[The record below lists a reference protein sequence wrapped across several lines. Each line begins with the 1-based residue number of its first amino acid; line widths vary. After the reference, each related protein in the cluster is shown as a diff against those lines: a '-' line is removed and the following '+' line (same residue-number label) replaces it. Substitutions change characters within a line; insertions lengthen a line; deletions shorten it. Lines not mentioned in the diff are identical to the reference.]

1 MNTSK
6 EIAAKVVNEI
16 LKDDE
21 LKLKLAIA
29 LSSLL
34 TSRKETNELL
44 AEIKAL
50 REETRS
56 VWIELTRLR
65 EDFNKRFDAHERE
78 MTELRKETNELRKET
93 IRLREEMLRLREDF
107 NKRFVA
113 HEREMAELRK
123 ETTKLHEELA
133 RLRED
138 FNKRFEAHERE
149 MIKLREETNELRREM
164 IKLREDFNKGMME
177 LKITV
182 NALGARWGIMSEETF
197 RNALRGILEKR
208 FNVKIKKWEA
218 YDEKGIVFNIPS
230 IIDIDVAIINKIDTL
245 IEIKSHVRKS
255 DVATLLRKAELYKE
269 VTGKEPK
276 LIIVTPFIED
286 KAKEFA
292 LAKKITVYTSVYP
305 E

>member
-107 NKRFVA
+107 NKRF
-113 HEREMAELRK
+113 
-123 ETTKLHEELA
+123 
-133 RLRED
+133 
-138 FNKRFEAHERE
+138 EAHE
-149 MIKLREETNELRREM
+149 REM

-269 VTGKEPK
+269 ITGKEPK

-292 LAKKITVYTSVYP
+292 LAKKITVYTSVYS

>member
-107 NKRFVA
+107 NKRFEA

-149 MIKLREETNELRREM
+149 MIKLRE
-164 IKLREDFNKGMME
+164 DFNKGMMK

-269 VTGKEPK
+269 ITGKEPK

-292 LAKKITVYTSVYP
+292 LAKKITVYTSVYS

>member
-1 MNTSK
+1 
-6 EIAAKVVNEI
+6 
-16 LKDDE
+16 
-21 LKLKLAIA
+21 
-29 LSSLL
+29 
-34 TSRKETNELL
+34 
-44 AEIKAL
+44 
-50 REETRS
+50 
-56 VWIELTRLR
+56 
-65 EDFNKRFDAHERE
+65 
-78 MTELRKETNELRKET
+78 
-93 IRLREEMLRLREDF
+93 
-107 NKRFVA
+107 
-113 HEREMAELRK
+113 
-123 ETTKLHEELA
+123 
-133 RLRED
+133 
-138 FNKRFEAHERE
+138 
-149 MIKLREETNELRREM
+149 M

-269 VTGKEPK
+269 ITGKEPK

-292 LAKKITVYTSVYP
+292 LAKKITVYTSVYS